1 MFHTLFTQKIVE
13 SVISFY
19 APLADGLK
27 SNRIDQL
34 QYIKSRIRDN
44 PSEVEE
50 WFDNEI
56 NRIENFKLHNLSN
69 EFKWFNNI
77 IKEFDDK
84 KNTSKLL

>member
-1 MFHTLFTQKIVE
+1 MFNNIFTQKIVE

-19 APLADGLK
+19 TPLAEGLK

-56 NRIENFKLHNLSN
+56 NRIKNFKVHNLSS
-69 EFKWFNNI
+69 EFK
-77 IKEFDDK
+77 
-84 KNTSKLL
+84 

>member
-1 MFHTLFTQKIVE
+1 MFNNIFTQKIVE

-19 APLADGLK
+19 TPLAEGLK

-34 QYIKSRIRDN
+34 PYIKSRIRDN

-56 NRIENFKLHNLSN
+56 NRIKNFKLHDVSS
-69 EFKWFNNI
+69 EFK
-77 IKEFDDK
+77 
-84 KNTSKLL
+84 

>member
-1 MFHTLFTQKIVE
+1 MFNNLFTQKIVE

-44 PSEVEE
+44 PSEVEQ

-56 NRIENFKLHNLSN
+56 NRIENFKLRNLAN

-77 IKEFDDK
+77 INELDDK
-84 KNTSKLL
+84 

>member
-1 MFHTLFTQKIVE
+1 MFNNIFTQKIVE

-19 APLADGLK
+19 TPLAEGLK

-44 PSEVEE
+44 PLEVEE

-56 NRIENFKLHNLSN
+56 NRIKNFKLHNLSS
-69 EFKWFNNI
+69 EFK
-77 IKEFDDK
+77 
-84 KNTSKLL
+84 

>member
-1 MFHTLFTQKIVE
+1 MFNSIFTQKIVE

-19 APLADGLK
+19 TPLAEGFK
-27 SNRIDQL
+27 NNRIDQL

-56 NRIENFKLHNLSN
+56 DRIKNFKLHNLSS
-69 EFKWFNNI
+69 EFK
-77 IKEFDDK
+77 
-84 KNTSKLL
+84 